1 MPRLFIDDY
10 SASNIVS
17 KLPTLDNYYTET
29 NVRKM
34 LFSQDG
40 IYQINNNH
48 ISRLM
53 PVDIPTIKL
62 DGFTVDNSYFK
73 EQDVISQVPF
83 NASYA
88 EIVEMHF
95 CVDKKSCVH
104 LVVEGKYEN
113 DDIVLTKK
121 STTCTNENS
130 HNRYNRFTPCSVYFT
145 SLENLDNELI
155 SKEVNL
161 LLTII

>member
-10 SASNIVS
+10 SPSNIVT
-17 KLPTLDNYYTET
+17 KLPNIDNYYTET
-29 NVRKM
+29 KIKKM
-34 LFSQDG
+34 LFSHNG
-40 IYQINNNH
+40 IYQITNNN
-48 ISRLM
+48 ISRLI
-53 PVDIPTIKL
+53 PVDIPPIKL
-62 DGFTVDNSYFK
+62 DGFTIDNSYFK
-73 EQDVISQVPF
+73 EVDIISQVPF

-113 DDIVLTKK
+113 DDILLSKK
-121 STTCTNENS
+121 YTTCTDENT
-130 HNRYNRFTPCSVYFT
+130 HNRYHRFTPCSVYFT